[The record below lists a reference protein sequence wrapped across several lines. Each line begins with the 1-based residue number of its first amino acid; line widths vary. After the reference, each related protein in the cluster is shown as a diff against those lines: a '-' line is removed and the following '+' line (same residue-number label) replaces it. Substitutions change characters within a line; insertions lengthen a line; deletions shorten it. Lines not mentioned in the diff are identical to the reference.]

1 MTDDSLLAGQRALD
15 LADAQGAYCGRVL
28 ADLGAD
34 VIKIEPLGGSAYRR
48 DGPFL
53 NGAPQ
58 AEGSLWAWAADA
70 GKRSITLDVET
81 PTGLAL
87 LHRLLADASYVIAS
101 SAPDALERLG
111 LDDVS
116 RGQRWPRL
124 IAVAVTA
131 FGREGPYASYQG
143 PDLVAMAMGGFM
155 HSSGDD
161 DRPPLTFSVP
171 QACLHAGAE
180 AAAGALFANL
190 QRQRTGRGQRVD
202 VSAQEA
208 VLWTLMNTNQFWDAM
223 RVDVR
228 RGGAV
233 RRRPDGARLRV
244 HWRCKD
250 GYVTFV
256 GRGDWKGLA
265 AWMQAEGFS
274 RDPALD
280 RDWSQVQPWSLTQD
294 DLDRLEPLAE
304 PFFAQRTVEELY
316 QGAVQWRFILYPV
329 YTVADLMGY
338 RQLAERRFFVQV
350 PHDGMR
356 RAVTYP
362 GPFVRTSHG
371 EPRIRG
377 RAPHAGEHNREV
389 YQGELGLSG
398 REMAALRAG
407 GVI

>member
-1 MTDDSLLAGQRALD
+1 MADDSLLAGQRVLD

-34 VIKIEPLGGSAYRR
+34 VLKVEPLGGSAYRR

-53 NGAPQ
+53 DGAPHP
-58 AEGSLWAWAADA
+58 ERSLWAWAADA
-70 GKRSITLDVET
+70 GKRSVTLDVET

-87 LHRLLADASYVIAS
+87 LHRLIAEASYVIVS
-101 SAPDALERLG
+101 SGPDALEGLG
-111 LDDVS
+111 LGDAA
-116 RGQRWPRL
+116 RAQRYPKL
-124 IAVAVTA
+124 IAVTVTA
-131 FGREGPYASYQG
+131 FGREGPYAGYAG
-143 PDLVAMAMGGFM
+143 LDLVAMAMGGFM
-155 HSSGDD
+155 YSSGDE

-190 QRQRTGRGQRVD
+190 YRQRTGRGQRVD

-208 VLWTLMNTNQFWDAM
+208 VLWTLMNTNQFWEAM
-223 RVDVR
+223 GLDVQ

-274 RDPALD
+274 QDPVLD

-294 DLDRLEPLAE
+294 DLDKLEPLAE

-338 RQLAERRFFVQV
+338 SQLAERRFFVEV
-350 PHDGMR
+350 PHDDLG

-362 GPFVRTSHG
+362 GAFARTSHG
-371 EPRIRG
+371 EPRIRS
-377 RAPHAGEHNREV
+377 RAPHAGEHNREI

-398 REMAALRAG
+398 REITGLRAG